1 MSNKCYMAIDPGSK
15 GFIVT
20 QCNGEFSFYSI
31 EDNDLY
37 QLSEIMAKMRNTYS
51 NLVCVIED
59 VHSIYGSSAKATF
72 NFGFNKGYLIG
83 LLAANKI
90 PYVLV
95 QPKTWQKDI
104 WVNSDM
110 IVNYKKVK
118 IKDKEITKKEVDT
131 KNTSI
136 NAAKRL
142 FPHIDFRKSDRC
154 KNLDDNKV
162 DATLMSEYAR
172 RKNL

>member
-1 MSNKCYMAIDPGSK
+1 MNDKCYMAIDPGSK

-20 QCNGEFSFYSI
+20 QKNGEFSFYSI

-37 QLSEIMAKMRNTYS
+37 QLSEIMANIRSYNS

-83 LLAANKI
+83 LLVANKI

-95 QPKTWQKDI
+95 QPKEWQKVM
-104 WVNSDM
+104 WTNADM
-110 IVNYKKVK
+110 VVSYKQVKVKDKVVSKKV
-118 IKDKEITKKEVDT
+118 VDT
-131 KNTSI
+131 KATSI

-142 FPHIDFRKSDRC
+142 FPTMDFRKSERA
-154 KNLDDNKV
+154 KNIDDNKV

>member
-1 MSNKCYMAIDPGSK
+1 MSIDPGSK
-15 GFIVT
+15 GFICT
-20 QCNGEFSFYSI
+20 QIDGVFKHYSI

-37 QLSEIMAKMRNTYS
+37 QLSEIMDEIRSKYD

-59 VHSIYGSSAKATF
+59 VHSIFGSSAKSTF

-95 QPKTWQKDI
+95 QPKEWQKVM
-104 WVNSDM
+104 WTNADM
-110 IVNYKKVK
+110 VVSYKQVKVKDKIVSKKV
-118 IKDKEITKKEVDT
+118 VDT
-131 KNTSI
+131 KATSI

-142 FPHIDFRKSDRC
+142 FPTIDFRKSERA
-154 KNLDDNKV
+154 KKIDDNKV

-172 RKNL
+172 RMNL

>member
-1 MSNKCYMAIDPGSK
+1 MNDKCYMGIDPGSK
-15 GFIVT
+15 GYISV
-20 QCNGEFSFYSI
+20 QYNGEFSFYSI

-37 QLSEIMAKMRNTYS
+37 QLSEIMANIRNS
-51 NLVCVIED
+51 HANLACVMEHI
-59 VHSIYGSSAKATF
+59 HAIFGSSAKATF
-72 NFGFNKGYLIG
+72 SFGEIYGKLQA

-95 QPKTWQKDI
+95 QPKTWQKEM
-104 WVNSDM
+104 WQNSDM
-110 IVNYKKVK
+110 VVNYKKVK
-118 IKDKEITKKEVDT
+118 VRGKDVTRKEVDT
-131 KNTSI
+131 KATSI

-142 FPHIDFRKSDRC
+142 FPNIDFRKSDRC